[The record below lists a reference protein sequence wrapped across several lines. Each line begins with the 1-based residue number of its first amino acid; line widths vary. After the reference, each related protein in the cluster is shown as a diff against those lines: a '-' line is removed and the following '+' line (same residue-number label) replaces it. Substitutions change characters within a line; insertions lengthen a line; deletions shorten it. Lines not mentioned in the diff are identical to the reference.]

1 MLHFFLQYTYF
12 IKKMFRSNKQKSDT
26 KPKVSNAENIII
38 CVMRPQDTL
47 TCALKVSVFLNTGG
61 ICNMAEM
68 N

>member
-1 MLHFFLQYTYF
+1 
-12 IKKMFRSNKQKSDT
+12 MFRSNKQKSDT
-26 KPKVSNAENIII
+26 KPKVFNAENLII

-61 ICNMAEM
+61 IKYMAEM